1 MRFVSFI
8 GTALA
13 LIICLKAAWH
23 VIWQMML
30 CDMMGRK
37 HFFFLPPLIIFTTHR
52 LGSDLTLVLYSDFS
66 DLCCHV
72 TESKAK
78 MLGWIHIQPVIAHLK
93 AFCALHFNN
102 TNDFC

>member
-23 VIWQMML
+23 AVWQMML

-37 HFFFLPPLIIFTTHR
+37 IFKKILIPLIMFPMHR
-52 LGSDLTLVLYSDFS
+52 LDSDLTLLLYSDFA
-66 DLCCHV
+66 DLCCHI
-72 TESKAK
+72 TERKGR
-78 MLGWIHIQPVIAHLK
+78 MLG
-93 AFCALHFNN
+93 
-102 TNDFC
+102 

>member
-13 LIICLKAAWH
+13 LIMCLKAAWH
-23 VIWQMML
+23 VWQMML

-37 HFFFLPPLIIFTTHR
+37 FFFLILPPLIMFTTHR
-52 LGSDLTLVLYSDFS
+52 LNSNLTLVLHSDFA
-66 DLCCHV
+66 DLCCHI
-72 TESKAK
+72 TESKGK
-78 MLGWIHIQPVIAHLK
+78 MLGWIHIQPIITHLK

-102 TNDFC
+102 AIDFC